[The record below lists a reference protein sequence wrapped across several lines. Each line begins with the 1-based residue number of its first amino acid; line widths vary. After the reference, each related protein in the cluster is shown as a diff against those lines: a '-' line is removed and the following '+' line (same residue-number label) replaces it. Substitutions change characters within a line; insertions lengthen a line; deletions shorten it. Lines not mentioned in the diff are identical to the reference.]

1 MSTVSD
7 HGQSLTPIQGRAF
20 DWFWSALWRFK
31 SFYVESFLATI
42 VANVLTLASVFFSMN
57 VYDRVVPTQ
66 AYVTLWT
73 LAIGTALAMALE
85 FVMRLLKSR
94 LIDIGG
100 KRADLAINAA
110 LLKEV
115 MAIRLES
122 RPQSAGIF
130 ASAMREFDALRDF
143 FSSAS
148 MVALADVP
156 FGLLFLVLIGLVGG
170 PLVWAPLLAIP
181 VVVGVGC
188 VVQRQWME
196 ATRQGMKEA
205 GDKQSVLIETIA
217 HLEIIKAHQAQAYLQ
232 ERWEKSNHAAAQA
245 YQRVRSSSNLLLGVT
260 SSLQQWVTVCM
271 IVAGVYMIHAN
282 QLSLG
287 GLIACVILAGRAMS
301 PMGSIATL
309 ISRYQQ
315 AHSAL
320 QTLDALMQRPKDTQ
334 SASMGLVPQTLQ
346 GELKA
351 HELSFTYPQTNDQ
364 AAIRG
369 LTLHIAAGQRMAL
382 LGRVGAGKSTLL
394 RLLAG
399 LYTPAGGSVRLD
411 GLEMQQIQPQWVR
424 EHMGYVG
431 QEPHVF
437 LGSLRDNLVLAD
449 AAIRDDQIVQV
460 LSQVGLYEWVA
471 QHPLGLNMPITDLGG
486 GMSGGQRQQ
495 VCLARM
501 MLRDPKLVFMDEP
514 TAHMDA
520 QTESLVIR
528 ALSTWL
534 AGRTVVMSTHRTQLL
549 VLAQHVAL
557 LDAGK
562 CVAVGPKDE
571 VLNQL
576 SQGMAVRKQA

>member
-1 MSTVSD
+1 MSD

-73 LAIGTALAMALE
+73 LAIGTALAIALE

-334 SASMGLVPQTLQ
+334 GASMGLVPQTLQ

-364 AAIRG
+364 AVIRG

-399 LYTPAGGSVRLD
+399 LYTPTAGSVRLD

-449 AAIRDDQIVQV
+449 AAICDDQIVQV

-576 SQGMAVRKQA
+576 S

>member
-1 MSTVSD
+1 MSD

-73 LAIGTALAMALE
+73 LAIGTALAIALE

-205 GDKQSVLIETIA
+205 GDKQSVLIETIT

-334 SASMGLVPQTLQ
+334 GASMGLVPQTLQ

-364 AAIRG
+364 AVIRG

-399 LYTPAGGSVRLD
+399 LYTPTAGSVRLD

-449 AAIRDDQIVQV
+449 AAICDDQIVQV

>member
-1 MSTVSD
+1 MSD

-156 FGLLFLVLIGLVGG
+156 FGLLFMVLIGLVGG

-205 GDKQSVLIETIA
+205 GDKQSVLIETIT

-232 ERWEKSNHAAAQA
+232 ERWEKSNYAAAQA
-245 YQRVRSSSNLLLGVT
+245 YQRVRSSSNLLMGVT

-334 SASMGLVPQTLQ
+334 GASMGLVPQTLQ

-351 HELSFTYPQTNDQ
+351 HELSFAYPQTNDQ
-364 AAIRG
+364 AVIRG

>member
-1 MSTVSD
+1 VSTVSD

-73 LAIGTALAMALE
+73 LAIGTALAIALE

>member
-1 MSTVSD
+1 MSD

-73 LAIGTALAMALE
+73 LAIGTALAIALE
-85 FVMRLLKSR
+85 FVMRLLNSR

-122 RPQSAGIF
+122 RPQSAGII

-232 ERWEKSNHAAAQA
+232 ERWEKSSHAAAQA

-334 SASMGLVPQTLQ
+334 GASMGLVPQTLQ

-364 AAIRG
+364 AVIRG

-399 LYTPAGGSVRLD
+399 LYTPTAGSVRLD

>member
-1 MSTVSD
+1 MSD

-73 LAIGTALAMALE
+73 LAIGTALAIALE

-399 LYTPAGGSVRLD
+399 LYTPTAGSVRLD

>member
-1 MSTVSD
+1 MSD

-73 LAIGTALAMALE
+73 LAIGTALAIALE

-334 SASMGLVPQTLQ
+334 GASMGLVPQTLQ

-364 AAIRG
+364 AVIRG

-399 LYTPAGGSVRLD
+399 LYTPTAGSVRLD

>member
-1 MSTVSD
+1 MSD

-73 LAIGTALAMALE
+73 LAIGTALAIALE

-217 HLEIIKAHQAQAYLQ
+217 HLEIIKAHQVQAYLQ

-245 YQRVRSSSNLLLGVT
+245 YQRVRSSSNG
-260 SSLQQWVTVCM
+260 
-271 IVAGVYMIHAN
+271 
-282 QLSLG
+282 
-287 GLIACVILAGRAMS
+287 
-301 PMGSIATL
+301 
-309 ISRYQQ
+309 
-315 AHSAL
+315 
-320 QTLDALMQRPKDTQ
+320 
-334 SASMGLVPQTLQ
+334 
-346 GELKA
+346 
-351 HELSFTYPQTNDQ
+351 
-364 AAIRG
+364 
-369 LTLHIAAGQRMAL
+369 
-382 LGRVGAGKSTLL
+382 
-394 RLLAG
+394 
-399 LYTPAGGSVRLD
+399 
-411 GLEMQQIQPQWVR
+411 
-424 EHMGYVG
+424 
-431 QEPHVF
+431 
-437 LGSLRDNLVLAD
+437 
-449 AAIRDDQIVQV
+449 
-460 LSQVGLYEWVA
+460 
-471 QHPLGLNMPITDLGG
+471 
-486 GMSGGQRQQ
+486 
-495 VCLARM
+495 
-501 MLRDPKLVFMDEP
+501 
-514 TAHMDA
+514 
-520 QTESLVIR
+520 
-528 ALSTWL
+528 
-534 AGRTVVMSTHRTQLL
+534 
-549 VLAQHVAL
+549 
-557 LDAGK
+557 
-562 CVAVGPKDE
+562 
-571 VLNQL
+571 
-576 SQGMAVRKQA
+576 

>member
-1 MSTVSD
+1 MSD

-73 LAIGTALAMALE
+73 LAIGTALAIALE

-334 SASMGLVPQTLQ
+334 GASMGLVPQTLQ

-364 AAIRG
+364 AVIRG

-399 LYTPAGGSVRLD
+399 LYTPTAGSVRLD

-449 AAIRDDQIVQV
+449 AAICDDQIVQV

>member
-73 LAIGTALAMALE
+73 LAIGTALAIALE

-334 SASMGLVPQTLQ
+334 GASMGLVPQTLQ

-399 LYTPAGGSVRLD
+399 LYTPAAGSVRLD

>member
-1 MSTVSD
+1 MSD

-73 LAIGTALAMALE
+73 LAIGTALAIALE

-334 SASMGLVPQTLQ
+334 GASMGLVPQTLQ

-351 HELSFTYPQTNDQ
+351 HELSFIYPQTNDQ
-364 AAIRG
+364 AVIRG

-399 LYTPAGGSVRLD
+399 LYTPTAGSVRLD

>member
-1 MSTVSD
+1 MSD

-73 LAIGTALAMALE
+73 LAIGTALAIALE

-334 SASMGLVPQTLQ
+334 GASMGLVPQTLQ

-364 AAIRG
+364 AVIRG

-399 LYTPAGGSVRLD
+399 LYTPTAGSVRLD

-449 AAIRDDQIVQV
+449 AAICDDQIVQV

-528 ALSTWL
+528 ALSTW
-534 AGRTVVMSTHRTQLL
+534 
-549 VLAQHVAL
+549 
-557 LDAGK
+557 
-562 CVAVGPKDE
+562 
-571 VLNQL
+571 
-576 SQGMAVRKQA
+576 

>member
-1 MSTVSD
+1 
-7 HGQSLTPIQGRAF
+7 
-20 DWFWSALWRFK
+20 
-31 SFYVESFLATI
+31 
-42 VANVLTLASVFFSMN
+42 
-57 VYDRVVPTQ
+57 
-66 AYVTLWT
+66 
-73 LAIGTALAMALE
+73 
-85 FVMRLLKSR
+85 
-94 LIDIGG
+94 
-100 KRADLAINAA
+100 
-110 LLKEV
+110 
-115 MAIRLES
+115 
-122 RPQSAGIF
+122 
-130 ASAMREFDALRDF
+130 
-143 FSSAS
+143 
-148 MVALADVP
+148 
-156 FGLLFLVLIGLVGG
+156 
-170 PLVWAPLLAIP
+170 
-181 VVVGVGC
+181 
-188 VVQRQWME
+188 
-196 ATRQGMKEA
+196 
-205 GDKQSVLIETIA
+205 
-217 HLEIIKAHQAQAYLQ
+217 
-232 ERWEKSNHAAAQA
+232 
-245 YQRVRSSSNLLLGVT
+245 
-260 SSLQQWVTVCM
+260 
-271 IVAGVYMIHAN
+271 MIHAN

-364 AAIRG
+364 AVIRG

>member
-73 LAIGTALAMALE
+73 LAIGTALAIALE

>member
-1 MSTVSD
+1 MSD

-73 LAIGTALAMALE
+73 LAIGTALAIALE

-334 SASMGLVPQTLQ
+334 GASMGLVPQTLQ

-364 AAIRG
+364 AVIRG

-399 LYTPAGGSVRLD
+399 LYTPAAGSVRLD